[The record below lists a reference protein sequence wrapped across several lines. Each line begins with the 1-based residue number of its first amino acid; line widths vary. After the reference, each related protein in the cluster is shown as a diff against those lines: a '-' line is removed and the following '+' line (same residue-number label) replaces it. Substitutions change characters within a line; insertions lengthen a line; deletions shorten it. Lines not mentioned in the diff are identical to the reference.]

1 MSETKKTYWKGLAQL
16 KNDPNYVKHAND
28 EFVDLGVEEDPGH
41 SRRDFLRMMGF
52 SVAAASL
59 AACEAPVRKAIP
71 YIMKPVDIDPGIP
84 NYYASSYVNGGD
96 YCSIVVKVRDG
107 RPIKVEGNSL
117 STVTMGGTS
126 AQVEASVLSLYDNFR
141 LRGPQKGDTKTDWE
155 AIDKEIIAKLE
166 EAAAKGA
173 AIRIV
178 SNTILS
184 PSTLATLAKFKAKYP
199 TTEHVQYDPVSA
211 YGITQ
216 ANKENFGVAIIP
228 SYDFSKAKTI
238 VSIDADFL
246 GTWVSPIEFTKQY
259 ATTRVVNEDK
269 REMSRHYQFESN
281 LTLTGA
287 NADYRTMI
295 KPSQHGLVV
304 AQLYNLIAAK
314 AGKSAL
320 SAGIDKVANL
330 EKAAEELWGNKGS
343 ALVVSGSNDKAVQVI
358 VNGINDLLGSYGTTI
373 NTSLPVNFRKG
384 NDETMASFISDA
396 KDGKLGVVIFY
407 NCNPVYDHPM
417 GEELGNALKNIS
429 LTVSTSYTPDET
441 SSASAYK
448 APDHHYLE
456 SWNDF
461 EPKPNSYS
469 LSQPAIT
476 PIFKSR
482 QAQVSLLMWAGETVE
497 DYFSVLQE
505 NWKNWFAEK
514 GTDFQVFWDKC
525 LYDGVYQAVGKK
537 EEEPKGK
544 EKGKEKTKSPEK
556 VLSYTGKEQ
565 EAATAIAAT
574 YKAANEGVEIAI
586 YESYA
591 VGNGSQANNPL
602 LQELPDPITKAVW
615 DHYVTLSQKDATKW
629 GIDNDAEGNTQ
640 KVKITANGKTVIVA
654 ALVQPGQAEGT
665 VGLSLG
671 YGRTKVGVVAK
682 NIGAN
687 IYPLITLLNG
697 SLNYSVSTGVS
708 IEKTAED
715 FQIAQTQI
723 HQTYMGRENV
733 IQEAT
738 LAEFK
743 EDPSAGRDIPK
754 ITKWDEKVDI
764 ASVSMWKGHSYP
776 NHHWGMTIDLNSCT
790 GCGACVV
797 ACNVENNIALVG
809 KDEVIRRREM
819 HWLRID
825 RYYSSDAKHD
835 DYKGLEIA
843 AENPE
848 VTFQPMLCQHCNNA
862 SCETVCPVAATTHST
877 EGLNQM
883 AYNRCIGTRYCAN
896 NCPYKVRRFNW
907 FKYHDNQQ
915 FYQSNPAMN
924 TDLGR
929 MVLNPDVTV
938 RSRGVME
945 KCSFCV
951 QRIQAGKLNAKR
963 ERREL
968 KDGEVVTACQAS
980 CTSGAIVFG
989 DMNNPESAISK
1000 LLKIDHY
1007 IEKEVEKDGK
1017 KVTEKVFNYSF
1028 DKKIGNPRAYRVLE
1042 DVGVKPNIFYL
1053 TKIRNKD
1060 KTEHTS

>member
-1 MSETKKTYWKGLAQL
+1 MSNTKKTYWKGLPQL
-16 KNDPNYVKHAND
+16 KNDPNYVKHAD
-28 EFVDLGVEEDPGH
+28 KEFVDLGVAEDPGH
-41 SRRDFLRMMGF
+41 SRRDFLKMMGF

-71 YIMKPVDIDPGIP
+71 YVMKPVDADAGIP

-107 RPIKVEGNSL
+107 RPIKVDGNSL
-117 STVTMGGTS
+117 STVTLGGTS
-126 AQVEASVLSLYDNFR
+126 AQVEASVLSLYDNYR
-141 LRGPQKGDTKTDWE
+141 LRGPQKGTSKTDWE
-155 AIDKEIIAKLE
+155 TIDKEIIAKLGE
-166 EAAAKGA
+166 VAGKGG

-184 PSTLATLAKFKAKYP
+184 PSTLNTIEKFKAKYP
-199 TTEHVQYDPVSA
+199 TTEHVQYDQVSS
-211 YGITQ
+211 YGIVK
-216 ANKENFGVAIIP
+216 ANEESFGSAVIP

-238 VSIDADFL
+238 VSINADFL
-246 GTWVSPIEFTKQY
+246 GTWLSPIEFAKQY
-259 ATTRVVNEDK
+259 AVNREVSEEK

-281 LTLTGA
+281 LSLTGA
-287 NADYRTMI
+287 NADYRGMI
-295 KPSQHGLVV
+295 KPSQEALLV
-304 AQLYNLIAAK
+304 AHLYNLVAGKGGKVSFSEDTDKKLAK
-314 AGKSAL
+314 A
-320 SAGIDKVANL
+320 
-330 EKAAEELWGNKGS
+330 AADLLASKGS
-343 ALVVSGSNDKAVQVI
+343 ALVVAGSNDKSVQTI
-358 VNGINDLLGSYGTTI
+358 VNAINDLLGSYGSTI
-373 NTSLPVNFRKG
+373 NMSLPMNFRKG
-384 NDETMASFISDA
+384 NDEKMAAFINDA
-396 KDGKLGVVIFY
+396 KEGKLGAVIFY

-417 GEELGNALKNIS
+417 GDTLDKALKNVA
-429 LTVSTSYTPDET
+429 LTVSTSYTPHET
-441 SSASAYK
+441 SSACAYM

-461 EPKPNSYS
+461 EPKTGSYS

-476 PIFKSR
+476 PIFKTR
-482 QAQVSLLMWAGETVE
+482 QAQLSFLTWAGESVE
-497 DYFSVLQE
+497 DYFTVLQA
-505 NWKNWFAEK
+505 NWKAWFTDK
-514 GTDFQVFWDKC
+514 DTDFQNFWDKC
-525 LYDGVYQAVGKK
+525 LFDGVYQGK
-537 EEEPKGK
+537 
-544 EKGKEKTKSPEK
+544 
-556 VLSYTGKEQ
+556 
-565 EAATAIAAT
+565 
-574 YKAANEGVEIAI
+574 ANEAKAVSFAGNVDAAASSITASSKANGYELCIF
-586 YESYA
+586 ESYG

-615 DHYVTLSQKDATKW
+615 DHYVTISQADAGTL
-629 GIDNDAEGNTQ
+629 GINNDAEGNT
-640 KVKITANGKTVIVA
+640 KLVKLTANGKTINIA
-654 ALVQPGQAEGT
+654 ALVQPGQAPGT
-665 VGLSLG
+665 IGIGLG
-671 YGRTKVGVVAK
+671 YGRTKVGVVAE
-682 NIGAN
+682 NLGSN
-687 IYPLITLLNG
+687 IYPMVTMVNG
-697 SLNYSVSTGVS
+697 SLNYSASTGVS
-708 IEKTAED
+708 IEKTPED
-715 FQIAQTQI
+715 FQLAQTQI
-723 HQTYMGRENV
+723 HQTYMGRESV

-743 EDPSAGRDIPK
+743 EDASAGRDNPM
-754 ITKWDEKVDI
+754 ITQWDEKV
-764 ASVSMWKGHSYP
+764 AAAALSMWKGHSYN
-776 NHHWGMTIDLNSCT
+776 NHHWGMAIDLNTCT

-797 ACNVENNIALVG
+797 ACNVENNVSLVG
-809 KDEVIRRREM
+809 KQEVINRREM

-825 RYYSSDAKHD
+825 RYYSSPEGTKHD
-835 DYKGLEIA
+835 NYKGLEKA

-929 MVLNPDVTV
+929 MVLNPEVTV

-951 QRIQAGKLNAKR
+951 QRIQTGKLTAKR

-980 CTSGAIVFG
+980 CSTGAILFG
-989 DMNNPESAISK
+989 DMNNPESKISK

-1007 IEKEVEKDGK
+1007 ITKKNEKGEE
-1017 KVTEKVFNYSF
+1017 EKVFNHGF

-1042 DVGVKPNIFYL
+1042 DIGVKPNIFYL

-1060 KTEHTS
+1060 KAAAEHA